1 MVFFVNTPDYKVYAN
16 AQQSINLRILERF
29 RALGVIFAAVAPT
42 PVRLHRL
49 SGAPLAE
56 DSGQQRL
63 L

>member
-1 MVFFVNTPDYKVYAN
+1 FVLTPDYKAYAN

-29 RALGVIFAAVAPT
+29 RALGVVFAALGPT
-42 PVRLHRL
+42 PVRLYGPTKAL
-49 SGAPLAE
+49 PAD